1 MLAVTYVFVT
11 RFAILPQNYLI
22 TMAYIGEL
30 YDQKVVNKG
39 AVGHLKLL
47 LIPTFLN
54 AKSLGSGFSRW
65 AA

>member
-1 MLAVTYVFVT
+1 MLAVTYVLVA

-39 AVGHLKLL
+39 AVGHLNA
-47 LIPTFLN
+47 TFSTYFP
-54 AKSLGSGFSRW
+54 KCKVIGERF
-65 AA
+65 